1 MSDLSSAYS
10 EYEKVSGLFRQLNE
24 AALFARQV
32 QLGLEEPSAAEQEQA
47 REQLVEALDH
57 LTNCPDNEEELCL
70 AEGISFKDV
79 CEEAQDQRPI
89 SRATVSAIRGRIGNG
104 LTKLTNE
111 DLETIE
117 QITIMLDSASE
128 LLFRRIQK

>member
-1 MSDLSSAYS
+1 
-10 EYEKVSGLFRQLNE
+10 
-24 AALFARQV
+24 
-32 QLGLEEPSAAEQEQA
+32 
-47 REQLVEALDH
+47 
-57 LTNCPDNEEELCL
+57 
-70 AEGISFKDV
+70 V
-79 CEEAQDQRPI
+79 CEQAQDQRPI

-104 LTKLTNE
+104 LAKLTNE

>member
-10 EYEKVSGLFRQLNE
+10 EYERVSGLFRQLNE
-24 AALFARQV
+24 AALLARQV
-32 QLGLEEPSAAEQEQA
+32 KLGLDQPSVADEELA
-47 REQLVEALDH
+47 RDQLVEALDK
-57 LTNCPDNEEELCL
+57 LTNCAGNEEDLCL
-70 AEGISFKDV
+70 TEGISFKDV
-79 CEEAQDQRPI
+79 CEQTQDQRPV

-104 LTKLTNE
+104 LAKLTNE